1 MHGHITTSCEFMA
14 KLLIANEMLS
24 KAINQLTTAD
34 RIQLISSRTIK

>member
-1 MHGHITTSCEFMA
+1 MA